1 MSLKEKPQ
9 FGLVGA
15 ASHEEL
21 MEKLN
26 YFIKECSKENKV
38 LSITTGIIEESE
50 DPKIMH
56 YIGKITYIKKEIFTN

>member
-1 MSLKEKPQ
+1 MKPL

-26 YFIKECSKENKV
+26 YFIKECSKDNKV
-38 LSITTGIIEESE
+38 LSIKTGMIESE